1 MNKVK
6 AISLD
11 DMDELPN
18 PLGSTTSQVHDD
30 TMNKH
35 VAFTPAYAN
44 QNAHE
49 ALEHAHDM
57 DDGTVRRGGK
67 FQISESFTRFSAVL
81 GMRRQGGG
89 LSGKV
94 NPLLI
99 GLLLVVGLCGGA
111 YLYFGDELI
120 TKIMNEI
127 SPSEEGIL
135 SETAPTMS
143 PLPASD
149 KGEASAAPEVMD
161 ASVVGKPEVQISEE
175 IPGNAY
181 WKLPNPAPA
190 LSVGTLQITP
200 QQTDSWRA
208 GLNHPFH
215 YQRLKSTQEM
225 RKTKVEGTVA
235 ILYEALAQPKFW
247 TRMEALQGIAD
258 QGVAIDTESM
268 RTAIGDAR
276 SDLVKNYF
284 KRFRTD
290 YNETTAHVMRQALRV
305 VDGRARYVILGNLL
319 KRRSEVNEQYLYAA
333 SVNETDA
340 SVKTLV
346 AEALAIRPVLAAN
359 KALYDRAM
367 ASEGPISIAAKKGV
381 QDIKVEK
388 IPANMNVEEVY
399 FINEENSE
407 PTQTSAPVEEVK
419 KVDDGFNDLTH
430 SDQAPTQGGK

>member
-18 PLGSTTSQVHDD
+18 PLGGTTTPTHDD

-35 VAFTPAYAN
+35 VFTPAYAH

-49 ALEHAHDM
+49 AVELGHDM
-57 DDGTVRRGGK
+57 DDGTIRRGGK

-81 GMRRQGGG
+81 GLRKQGGG
-89 LSGKV
+89 MGKIH
-94 NPLLI
+94 PLAIGFLFVI
-99 GLLLVVGLCGGA
+99 GLFGGA
-111 YLYFGDELI
+111 YLYLGDEFI
-120 TKIMNEI
+120 TKIMHEI
-127 SPSEEGIL
+127 SPSEDGI
-135 SETAPTMS
+135 SSDTAPTMS
-143 PLPASD
+143 PLPADD
-149 KGEASAAPEVMD
+149 KGEVAAAPEMID
-161 ASVVGKPEVQISEE
+161 ASVSGKTEVLVNEE
-175 IPGNAY
+175 IAGNAY
-181 WKLPNPAPA
+181 WKLPNPAPP
-190 LSVGTLQITP
+190 LSAGTLQITP

-215 YQRLKSTQEM
+215 YQRLKSTQDM

-235 ILYEALAQPKFW
+235 ILYEALAQPKLW

-305 VDGRARYVILGNLL
+305 VDGRARWVILSNLL

-333 SVNETDA
+333 SVNESDA
-340 SVKTLV
+340 SVKAMV
-346 AEALAIRPVLAAN
+346 AEALAIRPVLASS
-359 KALYDRAM
+359 KALFDKAM
-367 ASEGPISIAAKKGV
+367 ASDGTLGATAKKNV

-399 FINEENSE
+399 FINEENAE
-407 PTQTSAPVEEVK
+407 PAQQSAPVEDVK

-430 SDQAPTQGGK
+430 SDQAPTQGGE